1 MGNFDSIV
9 KRGLRCIGNLIAD
22 IIKWWEEFKEEVNNK
37 VYKFMKTVEIII
49 KKAENQKTVG
59 EVIAI
64 KKEKFELEK
73 KADELYKTLSSD
85 DQESVNEALK
95 NIQY

>member
-1 MGNFDSIV
+1 
-9 KRGLRCIGNLIAD
+9 
-22 IIKWWEEFKEEVNNK
+22 
-37 VYKFMKTVEIII
+37 MKTVEIII